1 MVMTARGRRTIG
13 AHTKVSRKGQK
24 YDADL
29 RGSDVVIVARAANGL
44 CPGYIANKIF
54 QLRGIPSDTLVWPS
68 QLSKLDPLLLAANK
82 KKLLSSGLADS
93 LLARARARCSTLP
106 SAEGA
111 SGSGPG

>member
-1 MVMTARGRRTIG
+1 
-13 AHTKVSRKGQK
+13 VSRKGQK

-68 QLSKLDPLLLAANK
+68 QLSKLEPLLPAGGEQEEAA
-82 KKLLSSGLADS
+82 LERFD
-93 LLARARARCSTLP
+93 
-106 SAEGA
+106 
-111 SGSGPG
+111 